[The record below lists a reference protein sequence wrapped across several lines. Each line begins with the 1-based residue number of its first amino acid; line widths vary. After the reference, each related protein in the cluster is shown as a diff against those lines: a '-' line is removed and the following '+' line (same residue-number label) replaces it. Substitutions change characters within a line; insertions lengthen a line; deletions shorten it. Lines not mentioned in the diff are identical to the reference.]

1 MATPRRP
8 LASPLVC
15 LSLLLTLGCAGDAP
29 SAPTDD
35 DGDGLLSDF
44 EAQVG
49 TQPDQADSDGDGC
62 DDALEVLSYFDP
74 LNAEDRP
81 YQGVYPRGP
90 RPDDAAFAEMAE
102 TFGAGFDTGQQN
114 TNWTLLDQHGEAV
127 ELYDLYGQVVLLLIA
142 REWCEPCQEEAV
154 ALEPF
159 YQEHKDRGFV
169 VLNLMLEGIEDD
181 SPPQTDRWAEYWG
194 LSYPILGDHSP
205 GDYTQTEAAL
215 HYIDTPG
222 LGYDTPNH
230 TLLDRQLRTVT
241 LYDLNGLD
249 ADKINGLIDTP
260 VPEVDVLLPENADAL
275 RAELGL
281 NPDSW
286 LVSPELCE
294 G

>member
-15 LSLLLTLGCAGDAP
+15 LSFLLTLGCAEDAP
-29 SAPTDD
+29 PAPTDD

-44 EAQVG
+44 EAKVG
-49 TQPDQADSDGDGC
+49 TRPDQADSDGDGC
-62 DDALEVLSYFDP
+62 DDALEVLSYFNP
-74 LNAEDRP
+74 LDAEDRP
-81 YQGVYPRGP
+81 YRGVYPRGP

-102 TFGAGFDTGQQN
+102 TFGAGFETGQQN
-114 TNWTLLDQHGEAV
+114 TNWTLFDQHGEAV
-127 ELYDLYGQVVLLLIA
+127 DLYDLYGQVVLLLIA

-154 ALEPF
+154 ALESM
-159 YQEHKDRGFV
+159 YQEHKDQGFV
-169 VLNLMLEGIEDD
+169 VLNIMLEGIEDD

-205 GDYTQTEAAL
+205 GDYTQTDAAL

-222 LGYDTPNH
+222 LSYDTPNH

-249 ADKINGLIDTP
+249 TDKINGLIDTP
-260 VPEVDVLLPENADAL
+260 VPEVDVLLPENVDAL
-275 RAELGL
+275 REELGL

>member
-1 MATPRRP
+1 MATPGRP

-15 LSLLLTLGCAGDAP
+15 LFLLLTLGCAKDAP
-29 SAPTDD
+29 SVPTDD

-74 LNAEDRP
+74 LDAEDRP

-127 ELYDLYGQVVLLLIA
+127 ELHDLYGQVVMVLVA
-142 REWCEPCQEEAV
+142 REWCEPCQEEV
-154 ALEPF
+154 QDLEPF
-159 YQEHKDRGFV
+159 YQTHKDRGFV

-181 SPPQTDRWAEYWG
+181 SPPQTDRWAEHWG
-194 LSYPILGDHSP
+194 LSFPVLGDHSP
-205 GDYTQTEAAL
+205 GDYTQTDAAL
-215 HYIDTPG
+215 HYIDTPS
-222 LGYDTPNH
+222 LSYDTPNH

-241 LYDLNGLD
+241 LYDLNQIDTDEITALLD
-249 ADKINGLIDTP
+249 AP
-260 VPEVDVLLPENADAL
+260 VPEVDVHLPENADAL